1 MSINKI
7 LGFGNKFWDGVSKWS
22 MNIEELK
29 EFSTD
34 VWEIASK
41 IKRAKNLNS
50 RDIAI
55 GNKLLSH
62 IEENNVDVNTIKSF
76 SNEIEVEVID
86 VKAIYD
92 RLKLISKNE
101 WSKIFDLG
109 EQTKIF
115 DNLELAN
122 LKSVQKSISKSET
135 VKEVNIVN
143 ALKSIKKLT
152 KFGLKF

>member
-1 MSINKI
+1 MKRVIN
-7 LGFGNKFWDGVSKWS
+7 S
-22 MNIEELK
+22 
-29 EFSTD
+29 
-34 VWEIASK
+34 
-41 IKRAKNLNS
+41 
-50 RDIAI
+50 
-55 GNKLLSH
+55 
-62 IEENNVDVNTIKSF
+62 IKSL

-92 RLKLISKNE
+92 RLKLISKND
-101 WSKIFDLG
+101 WSKIFDFG

-115 DNLELAN
+115 DNLELMN